1 MSAAEPL
8 KRYPIGAFRA
18 ENNNVARYKPVDRSP
33 CFLPIVLES
42 QLVAGSFEHALDV
55 LIDSEID
62 LSRLATRFCND
73 ETGAP
78 AYDPAVML
86 KIVLLAYCRGVVSS
100 RAIER
105 LCRENVLF
113 MAISGDSAPR
123 FTTIAAFVR
132 ELGEDVSPIFT
143 QVLLACDRLGL
154 IGRQMFAIDGVKLP
168 SNADK
173 RRSGTHA
180 ELRHQAERMERAVA
194 TMMKARRAR
203 DEQNDPAED
212 PAKERARME
221 RLQSEAKRIR
231 EFLATRA
238 ERRSEK
244 GAIRKSNRTDS
255 DSAKMATAKGVLQ
268 GYTAVAAVDAKAQ
281 IIVAAQA
288 HGSGSEQSVLLPM
301 VQSTEALR
309 TEQTMV
315 TADAGCHSE
324 ENLQRL
330 YECGVP
336 ALIADNLMRRRDER
350 FKDQAKYK
358 GLPDPL
364 WDKTAKPEEGR
375 FTPADFQYDPQTNR
389 CICPAGNKRY
399 STGRHC
405 TTGGRVHHKF
415 QGAKRDCVPCHL
427 RDRCLR
433 HPGRTPTRQ
442 VAFFARNQASPLPF
456 TERMKAA
463 IDSARGRALYGRRIA
478 TVEPVFANL
487 RHNKRLDRFTLRSRP
502 KVNTQWRLYC
512 LVHNI
517 EKLAHHGYA
526 R

>member
-1 MSAAEPL
+1 
-8 KRYPIGAFRA
+8 
-18 ENNNVARYKPVDRSP
+18 VARYKLVDRSP
-33 CFLPIVLES
+33 RFLPIVLES
-42 QLVAGSFEHALDV
+42 QLIPGSFEHALDV
-55 LIDSEID
+55 LIDTEID
-62 LSRLATRFCND
+62 LTRLGARFCND
-73 ETGAP
+73 LTGAP

-86 KIVLLAYCRGVVSS
+86 KIVLLAYSRGVVSS

-113 MAISGDSAPR
+113 MAISGDSLPR

-132 ELGEDVSPIFT
+132 ELGEEVSPIFT
-143 QVLLACDRLGL
+143 QVLVSCDRLGL

-180 ELRHQAERMERAVA
+180 ELRHQAEQMEAAVVS
-194 TMMKARRAR
+194 MMKAHRAR
-203 DEQNDPAED
+203 DERGESAQDQV
-212 PAKERARME
+212 KERARIE
-221 RLQSEAKRIR
+221 QLQSEARRIR
-231 EFLATRA
+231 EFLATHS
-238 ERRSEK
+238 ERRSDK
-244 GAIRKSNRTDS
+244 GAIRKSNLTDN

-268 GYTAVAAVDAKAQ
+268 GYSALAAVDAKAQ

-288 HGSGSEQSVLLPM
+288 HGSGSEQSALLPM
-301 VQSTEALR
+301 VRSTDALR
-309 TEQTMV
+309 AEQTMV
-315 TADAGCHSE
+315 TADAGYHSE
-324 ENLQRL
+324 ENLRQL
-330 YECGVP
+330 YEGGVP

-350 FKDQAKYK
+350 FKAQAKYK
-358 GLPDPL
+358 ELPDPL
-364 WDKTAKPEEGR
+364 WDKTARRGDGK
-375 FTPADFQYDPQTNR
+375 FTPADFRYDPNTNR
-389 CICPAGNKRY
+389 CLCPAGKKLY

-405 TTGGRVHHKF
+405 TTNGRVHHKF
-415 QGAKRDCVPCHL
+415 QGAKRDCLRCHL

-433 HPGRTPTRQ
+433 HPERTSTRQ
-442 VAFFARNQASPLPF
+442 VAFFATNQPSPLPF

>member
-1 MSAAEPL
+1 M
-8 KRYPIGAFRA
+8 
-18 ENNNVARYKPVDRSP
+18 ARYKLIDRSP
-33 CFLPIVLES
+33 RFLPIVLES
-42 QLVAGSFEHALDV
+42 QLIPGSFEHALDV
-55 LIDSEID
+55 LIDTEID
-62 LSRLATRFCND
+62 LAHLGERFCND
-73 ETGAP
+73 LTGAP

-86 KIVLLAYCRGVVSS
+86 KIVLLAYSRGVVSS

-132 ELGEDVSPIFT
+132 ELDEDAAAIFT
-143 QVLLACDRLGL
+143 QVLLTCDRLGL

-180 ELRHQAERMERAVA
+180 ELRHEAERMEAAVA
-194 TMMKARRAR
+194 TMMKTHRTR
-203 DEQNDPAED
+203 DEHNDPVED
-212 PAKERARME
+212 QAKERARIE
-221 RLQSEAKRIR
+221 RLQSEATRIR
-231 EFLATRA
+231 EFLATHP

-244 GAIRKSNRTDS
+244 GAIRKSNLTDN

-268 GYTAVAAVDAKAQ
+268 GYSALAAVDAKAQ

-288 HGSGSEQSVLLPM
+288 HGSGSEQSALLPM
-301 VQSTEALR
+301 VRSTEALR

-315 TADAGCHSE
+315 TADAGYHSE
-324 ENLQRL
+324 ENLKQL
-330 YECGVP
+330 YEGGVP

-350 FKDQAKYK
+350 FRGQAKYT

-364 WDKTAKPEEGR
+364 WDKTATPREGK
-375 FTPADFQYDPQTNR
+375 FTPAEFHYDPNTNR
-389 CICPAGNKRY
+389 CICPAGKALY

-405 TTGGRVHHKF
+405 TTNGRVHHKF
-415 QGAKRDCVPCHL
+415 QGAKRDCLPCHL

-433 HPGRTPTRQ
+433 HPDRTPTRQ
-442 VAFFARNQASPLPF
+442 VAFFAKNQPSPLPF

-487 RHNKRLDRFTLRSRP
+487 RHNKRLDRFTLRSRA
-502 KVNTQWRLYC
+502 KVNAQWHLYC

>member
-1 MSAAEPL
+1 MRTARE
-8 KRYPIGAFRA
+8 
-18 ENNNVARYKPVDRSP
+18 ENKSVARYKLVDRSP
-33 CFLPIVLES
+33 RFLPIVLES
-42 QLVAGSFEHALDV
+42 QLISGSFEHALDV
-55 LIDSEID
+55 LIDTEID
-62 LSRLATRFCND
+62 LERLGARFCND
-73 ETGAP
+73 LTGAP

-86 KIVLLAYCRGVVSS
+86 KIVLLAYSRGVVSS

-180 ELRHQAERMERAVA
+180 ELRHEAERMEAAVT
-194 TMMKARRAR
+194 TMIKAHRAR
-203 DEQNDPAED
+203 DEQNDPAAD
-212 PAKERARME
+212 QVKDRARLE
-221 RLQSEAKRIR
+221 RLQSEARRIR
-231 EFLATRA
+231 EFLGTHP

-244 GAIRKSNRTDS
+244 GAIRKSNLTDN

-288 HGSGSEQSVLLPM
+288 HGSGSEQSALLPM
-301 VQSTEALR
+301 VRSTEALR

-315 TADAGCHSE
+315 TADAGYHSE
-324 ENLQRL
+324 ENLKQL
-330 YECGVP
+330 HESNVP

-364 WDKTAKPEEGR
+364 WDKTATPRDGK
-375 FTPADFQYDPQTNR
+375 FTPADFQYDPQTHR
-389 CICPAGNKRY
+389 CICPAGKKLY

-405 TTGGRVHHKF
+405 TTSGRVHHKF

-433 HPGRTPTRQ
+433 HPDRTPTRQ
-442 VAFFARNQASPLPF
+442 VAFFAKNQASPLPF

-487 RHNKRLDRFTLRSRP
+487 RHNKRLDRFTLRSRA
-502 KVNTQWRLYC
+502 KVDTQWHLYC